1 MERALAERYGYP
13 CAESAVLSA
22 EDILPK
28 APHVNS
34 FAYVH
39 CEGSGAV
46 GGATGYFDNESE
58 ARDFQRLHP
67 VTQGPLNV
75 VLARDIEIDYE
86 VDSIGPWENER
97 QVALHV
103 NQFNRPRSGASASGR
118 YFGVDLIPYLLR
130 DVGVAPRAL
139 SILNRVGEQNA
150 NCFNYAMVALGES
163 TQFYCT
169 PGVEANAAL
178 ADDGLFVPINRLEA
192 GALIAWSDSSN
203 HNRHAAVSIGY
214 GWVLTKNGCRNLQPY
229 CFQRLEETRAIYGD
243 GTEERYYRRRS
254 GNS

>member
-13 CAESAVLSA
+13 CAEAAVLSA

-46 GGATGYFDNESE
+46 GGTTGYFDNESE
-58 ARDFQRLHP
+58 ALDFQRLHP
-67 VTQGPLNV
+67 VTQGPLRV
-75 VLARDIEIDYE
+75 VSARDIEIDYD
-86 VDSIGPWENER
+86 VDLIGPWENER

-103 NQFNRPRSGASASGR
+103 NQFNRPRSGMSASGR
-118 YFGVDLIPYLLR
+118 YFGVDLMRYLLR
-130 DVGVAPRAL
+130 DVGVTLRAL
-139 SILNRVGEQNA
+139 SVLNRVGEQNA
-150 NCFNYAMVALGES
+150 NCFNYAMVALDVS
-163 TQFYCT
+163 TRFYYT
-169 PGVEANAAL
+169 HEIK
-178 ADDGLFVPINRLEA
+178 ADKAFSDDRVFVPMSHLET

-203 HNRHAAVSIGY
+203 RNQHAAVSIGY
-214 GWVLTKNGCRNLQPY
+214 GWVLTKNGYNELQPY
-229 CFQRLEETRAIYGD
+229 RFQRLQETRAIYGD